1 MWLQQKTRRTDVEPD
16 HVDVIGP
23 ARTLVGSQ
31 AKGGGKRLI
40 GEIIPAAVCQ
50 YSKSRKE
57 DQMGN
62 HLVS

>member
-1 MWLQQKTRRTDVEPD
+1 MEPD
-16 HVDVIGP
+16 HVGVIGP
-23 ARTLVGSQ
+23 ARTLVGRQ
-31 AKGGGKRLI
+31 AEGGGKRCI

-50 YSKSRKE
+50 YTKSRKE

>member
-1 MWLQQKTRRTDVEPD
+1 VEPD
-16 HVDVIGP
+16 HVGVIGP
-23 ARTLVGSQ
+23 ARTLVGRQ
-31 AKGGGKRLI
+31 AEGGGKRCI

-50 YSKSRKE
+50 YTKSRKE